1 MTVAAILMVRDE
13 ADLIEHTLRHLQ
25 TQVDGIVVADNLSS
39 DGTTEILARFEKESR
54 GDFFV
59 YDDDDPAYYQARKMT
74 GLAEKARALGFDW
87 GLFVD
92 ADEMWVT
99 EPNGRPIRE
108 HLLSLPP
115 DVQAVRAR
123 VFHYI
128 PTADDPDDDNPFRRI
143 GWRLAA
149 ASSLPKMGA
158 RLVEGLEVEA
168 GNHGVTIDGERP
180 RLVAGGLRV
189 NHYSWR
195 SPAQYGRKIRNG
207 ARAYAATDLPEEVGV
222 HWRMWG
228 DPESP
233 DLEERA
239 AAHFRR
245 YFWAAKPPFPPGS
258 EDELGLVYDPAVSD
272 E

>member
-1 MTVAAILMVRDE
+1 
-13 ADLIEHTLRHLQ
+13 
-25 TQVDGIVVADNLSS
+25 
-39 DGTTEILARFEKESR
+39 
-54 GDFFV
+54 
-59 YDDDDPAYYQARKMT
+59 
-74 GLAEKARALGFDW
+74 
-87 GLFVD
+87 
-92 ADEMWVT
+92 
-99 EPNGRPIRE
+99 
-108 HLLSLPP
+108 
-115 DVQAVRAR
+115 
-123 VFHYI
+123 
-128 PTADDPDDDNPFRRI
+128 
-143 GWRLAA
+143 
-149 ASSLPKMGA
+149 MGA

-207 ARAYAATDLPEEVGV
+207 ARAYAATDLPEDVGV

-239 AAHFRR
+239 AEHFRR
-245 YFWAAKPPFPPGS
+245 YFHACCPPRAPGS
-258 EDELGLVYDPAVSD
+258 EDNGGLIYDPSVT